1 MLMNAAKLDLME
13 QQSFHL
19 IVLGVGSEISDTIQY
34 TTRGK
39 AFEYFHLLCKR
50 GGSYDE
56 FMLNCRGGTINDK
69 AKEVTKAVL
78 SQGRDRDALRS
89 TVTKMIVNAISK
101 ISIRTLLFTTNADR
115 QSRQVG
121 PEAVDSRPTTG
132 YTICC

>member
-1 MLMNAAKLDLME
+1 ME

-78 SQGRDRDALRS
+78 SEGRERDALRS

-101 ISIRTLLFTTNADR
+101 TPPSIRTPLFRADADR

-121 PEAVDSRPTTG
+121 PKKVDPCPGTG
-132 YTICC
+132 RTVCC

>member
-1 MLMNAAKLDLME
+1 ME

-34 TTRGK
+34 TTRDK

-78 SQGRDRDALRS
+78 SEGRDRDALRS

-101 ISIRTLLFTTNADR
+101 TPLSIRTSLFRADADR

-121 PEAVDSRPTTG
+121 PKEVDSCPATG
-132 YTICC
+132 RTVCC